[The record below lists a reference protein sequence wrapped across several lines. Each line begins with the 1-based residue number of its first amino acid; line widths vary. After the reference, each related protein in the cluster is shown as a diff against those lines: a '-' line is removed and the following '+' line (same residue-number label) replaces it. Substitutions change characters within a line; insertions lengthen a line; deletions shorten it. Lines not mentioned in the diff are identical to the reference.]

1 MFQFK
6 ETPSTQ
12 QKPNEGIEGLFR
24 FHMAEISTTTSSK
37 CDLKG
42 KGALKKQGVEV
53 NIGYGIVPCSASYG
67 YVFIAPQN

>member
-1 MFQFK
+1 
-6 ETPSTQ
+6 
-12 QKPNEGIEGLFR
+12 
-24 FHMAEISTTTSSK
+24 MAEISTTTSSK